1 MSGML
6 DQMAKDAEKDRK
18 LQEAQ
23 ELEQNIV
30 NAKIAEN
37 TPTAEAGEKAITM
50 DDGAMA
56 VFSHLLANQMIEN
69 PATRE

>member
-1 MSGML
+1 M
-6 DQMAKDAEKDRK
+6 
-18 LQEAQ
+18 
-23 ELEQNIV
+23 V